1 MHPFCVCYLSTI
13 LLQFYPITM
22 FFFGWACAQN
32 CPAATVS
39 WPILACA
46 CPCVGWFF
54 FVLCVCVQFAGID
67 FSVLPAFFLLSQSQ
81 SALVALSADDVP
93 PRFAAAP
100 PPGVTPRAQPDRR
113 ASSLSRHH
121 APAATAAARSPTL
134 GFVAASACGLREA
147 VRGPRVLSQNAKAN
161 K

>member
-1 MHPFCVCYLSTI
+1 VLFIDNIVAILSDHDVFFWLGMCTKLPGGDRVVAHFGVRVSVCWLV
-13 LLQFYPITM
+13 L
-22 FFFGWACAQN
+22 
-32 CPAATVS
+32 
-39 WPILACA
+39 
-46 CPCVGWFF
+46 F

-147 VRGPRVLSQNAKAN
+147 VRGPRVLSENAKAN